1 MNSFLVCTH
10 ERNGFNDNIPGYPMR
25 PCKYVRCP
33 DPYMGADQPGTPI
46 DPGKS
51 QFTPYGTGT
60 SSKLMK
66 KKIIDESC
74 YMIMIII

>member
-1 MNSFLVCTH
+1 
-10 ERNGFNDNIPGYPMR
+10 
-25 PCKYVRCP
+25 
-33 DPYMGADQPGTPI
+33 MGTDQPGTPI

-51 QFTPYGTGT
+51 QYTPYGTGI

-66 KKIIDESC
+66 KKVIDESC